1 MPLDAVFITELGREL
16 SEKLTGSKIDRV
28 HQPEKDTVVLALRG
42 NRGNARLILCFGSG
56 SARVCL
62 TRTEYENPAQP
73 PMFCMLLRK
82 HILGARIT
90 AVEQPDNERMLLIRL
105 VAFDELGRAAEK
117 TLAMEM
123 LGRNANLILIDADGR
138 ILDAARRVDEEMSPL
153 RQLLPGLIYRLPPK
167 PAPGKFSGLSPL
179 IRREMEWRGQPPVL
193 ESLDGLE
200 RTPTMLVE
208 DGKAVDFTFMPILQY
223 GPRTES
229 VTYPGWSDLLEAFYA
244 EKDRTEHLKSRA
256 RSLAKLVR
264 SAKSRTEKKLALRL
278 RELEATQDR
287 ETDKRRGD
295 LITANIWRMKPGL
308 SSVTLE
314 DFYEPDSPLVD
325 VPLDPRKS
333 PQQNAA
339 AYYKQYTKKKTA
351 REHLVGL
358 IGENRVEAEY
368 LSSIAV
374 ELDRA
379 QTQSDLEVIRQ
390 ELVKAGYVHE
400 PKTRGKR
407 REKPSQPL
415 RFVTSAG
422 LEVLVGRSNLQ
433 NDELTFKLARR
444 TDLWLH
450 AQKLHG
456 AHVILRCEGEAPDEQ
471 SVYEAACLAAFYSE
485 GGQAGRVAVDATL
498 ARFVKKQKGARP
510 GMVLYT
516 DQRTIMAEPRKE
528 IKGII

>member
-16 SEKLTGSKIDRV
+16 NERLAGGKIDRV
-28 HQPEKDTVVLALRG
+28 RQPEKDTVVLTVRG
-42 NRGNARLILCFGSG
+42 NQGGARLALCFGSG
-56 SARVCL
+56 SARACL
-62 TRTEYENPAQP
+62 TQAEYENPPQP

-82 HILGARIT
+82 HIQGARIVSVT
-90 AVEQPDNERMLLIRL
+90 QPDKERMLLMHL
-105 VAFDELGRAAEK
+105 AAFDELGQSVEK
-117 TLAMEM
+117 TLAVEL
-123 LGRNANLILIDADGR
+123 LGRNANLILVDGDGR
-138 ILDAARRVDEEMSPL
+138 ILDAARRIDGEMSPL

-179 IRREMEWRGQPPVL
+179 IRREMEWRGLPP
-193 ESLDGLE
+193 EPASLDGLE

-208 DGKAVDFTFMPILQY
+208 DGKPVDFTFMPILQY
-223 GPRTES
+223 GPSTES
-229 VTYPGWSDLLEAFYA
+229 VSYPGWSALLEAFYA

-256 RSLAKLVR
+256 RSLTKLVR
-264 SAKSRTEKKLALRL
+264 SAKNRTEKKLALRL
-278 RELEATQDR
+278 QELAATQDR

-295 LITANIWRMKPGL
+295 LITANIWRMKPGMGR
-308 SSVTLE
+308 VTLE
-314 DFYEPDSPLVD
+314 DFYEPDSPLTD

-351 REHLVGL
+351 REHLTAL
-358 IGENRVEAEY
+358 IEENRVEAEY
-368 LSSIAV
+368 LSSIAA

-379 QTQSDLEVIRQ
+379 QTQDDLAVIRQ
-390 ELVKAGYVHE
+390 ELVRAGYVRE
-400 PKTRGKR
+400 ARAKGKR
-407 REKPSQPL
+407 REKPAQPL

-433 NDELTFKLARR
+433 NDELTFKTARR

-456 AHVILRCEGEAPDEQ
+456 AHVILRREGQTPDEK
-471 SVYEAACLAAFYSE
+471 SIYEAACLAAFYSE
-485 GGQAGRVAVDATL
+485 GGQAGRVAVDVTQ

-516 DQRTIMAEPRKE
+516 DQRTVMAEPKKE
-528 IKGII
+528 I